1 MFYDM
6 QRECVSALHL
16 IRLGVKDEGG
26 GGGGGYFSSEKTME
40 EAQRIQFYDLDD
52 NTGLFA

>member
-1 MFYDM
+1 M
-6 QRECVSALHL
+6 QREYVSRYTLFASVWKK
-16 IRLGVKDEGG
+16 REGE
-26 GGGGGYFSSEKTME
+26 GGGGGYFSSEETME

>member
-1 MFYDM
+1 M

-52 NTGLFA
+52 NTALFA